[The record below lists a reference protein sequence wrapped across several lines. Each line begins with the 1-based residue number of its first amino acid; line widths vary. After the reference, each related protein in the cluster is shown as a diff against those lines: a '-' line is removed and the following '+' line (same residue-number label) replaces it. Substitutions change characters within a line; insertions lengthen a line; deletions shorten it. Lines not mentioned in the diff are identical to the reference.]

1 MCGRYS
7 LNAPA
12 EQLAASFE
20 ASVPDE
26 WRPRLNAA
34 PAQRLPVQVAHGALR
49 LMTWG
54 YTPSWAKTRLINA
67 RAETLSEKPTFRA
80 AFQAQRC
87 LVPADAFYEWQTL
100 ANGKRQPMRFA
111 LQDGALFAF
120 AGIWLQTADSEP
132 AFLII
137 TTTPNALV
145 APIHDRMP
153 VILSPEHYAVW
164 LDSAAPI
171 AILRDLLRAFPA
183 QQMTC
188 DPADAVALRQ
198 FD

>member
-7 LNAPA
+7 LETPP
-12 EQLAASFE
+12 EQLAAHFG
-20 ASVPDE
+20 AALPAE

-34 PAQRLPVQVAHGALR
+34 PSQSLPVLLERNAFV
-49 LMTWG
+49 LMQWG

-80 AFQAQRC
+80 AFRSRRC
-87 LVPADAFYEWQTL
+87 LVPADAFYEWQSAPDGT
-100 ANGKRQPMRFA
+100 KQPIRFA
-111 LQDGALFAF
+111 LRDGAPFAF
-120 AGIWLQTADSEP
+120 GGIWLQERDMPP

-137 TTTPNALV
+137 TTAPNALV

-153 VILSPEHYAVW
+153 VIVPPERYAAW
-164 LDSAAPI
+164 LDPATPLTALQSALCAYPTE
-171 AILRDLLRAFPA
+171 L
-183 QQMTC
+183 MTSQ
-188 DPADAVALRQ
+188 PADAAALRR